1 MGELL
6 CPHKYPQMSFTPQSN
21 TQSIKFIIL
30 SFSSSLHCIRSIGE
44 APLRELHFGHL
55 LHDRVERQHGSYYR
69 LTITPENVDSG
80 FLIHA
85 YSKANNK
92 FKLLVFDTTGEVHHI
107 ADSKQN
113 KTISEACLHF
123 TPFDTYS
130 LTEAPSSDLP
140 YLFTSLEH
148 FTPSNIALPAGHYVL
163 CVYGDNFIGKSS
175 VDIVAL
181 PVDREGVEVYIQ

>member
-1 MGELL
+1 
-6 CPHKYPQMSFTPQSN
+6 MSQ
-21 TQSIKFIIL
+21 
-30 SFSSSLHCIRSIGE
+30 SFSSLHFNRTIGE

-55 LHDRVERQHGSYYR
+55 LHDRIERQHGSYYR
-69 LTITPENVDSG
+69 LTITDENVNTG

-92 FKLLVFDTTGEVHHI
+92 FKLLVFDASGEVHHI
-107 ADSKQN
+107 ADSKQG

-148 FTPSNIALPAGHYVL
+148 FTPSNITLPAGQYVL

-181 PVDREGVEVYIQ
+181 PVDREGVEV